1 MYNQTKNE
9 GNSPE
14 NWKMGRLILI
24 HKKEDKDQINNYRP
38 LTIVNSISSIYTKSL
53 NKRLIQ
59 VTEYHKLLEEI
70 QGGFRQDRSSTDLN
84 FILNTIIWKQQ
95 RTNKNTHLAFID
107 LVKAYDKVNIAILL
121 IKITRNLIR

>member
-38 LTIVNSISSIYTKSL
+38 LTIVNAISSIYTKIL
-53 NKRLIQ
+53 NKR
-59 VTEYHKLLEEI
+59 
-70 QGGFRQDRSSTDLN
+70 
-84 FILNTIIWKQQ
+84 FI
-95 RTNKNTHLAFID
+95 
-107 LVKAYDKVNIAILL
+107 
-121 IKITRNLIR
+121 

>member
-38 LTIVNSISSIYTKSL
+38 LTIVNSISSIYTKIL
-53 NKRLIQ
+53 IKRLIQ

-70 QGGFRQDRSSTDLN
+70 QGGFRQDRS
-84 FILNTIIWKQQ
+84 
-95 RTNKNTHLAFID
+95 
-107 LVKAYDKVNIAILL
+107 L
-121 IKITRNLIR
+121 IQ